1 MENEILETI
10 ENETS
15 VEKIAPEEVAAEVV
29 SEVPVEEEKP
39 RRRRRRKTNVE
50 AETAAEFD
58 IAVAA
63 EEAPAPVVEA
73 AEEKSEEPIIEEQP
87 KEQPKEKPKA
97 AKKSAKA
104 ATGAKTLNKVAWLYP
119 TSVAKKT
126 TKTISGEVYLWN
138 PEEFDGRVRVCKS
151 EAGAGVMSALLGWVD
166 VADID

>member
-15 VEKIAPEEVAAEVV
+15 VEVFTESAPEVV
-29 SEVPVEEEKP
+29 SEAPVEEEKP
-39 RRRRRRKTNVE
+39 KRRRRRKTNVE

-63 EEAPAPVVEA
+63 EEAPAPVVEI
-73 AEEKSEEPIIEEQP
+73 AEEKSEEPIVE
-87 KEQPKEKPKA
+87 EQPKEKPKA
-97 AKKSAKA
+97 AKKPAKA
-104 ATGAKTLNKVAWLYP
+104 TTGAKTLNKVAWLYP